1 MRCTR
6 KSVNIIVDGT
16 NRHNKRADSLKTSA
30 LVFMLFEYANFLKKD
45 LQHDQNEYNAAC
57 YFCLALIFRAELVAM
72 ASQLFLSNK
81 HLTKLQNCDII
92 TIVMCFRSSAG

>member
-6 KSVNIIVDGT
+6 KSVNIIVGGT

-30 LVFMLFEYANFLKKD
+30 LVFMLFGYANFLKKD

-57 YFCLALIFRAELVAM
+57 CFCLALI
-72 ASQLFLSNK
+72 S
-81 HLTKLQNCDII
+81 
-92 TIVMCFRSSAG
+92 

>member
-6 KSVNIIVDGT
+6 KSVNIIVGGT

-30 LVFMLFEYANFLKKD
+30 LVFMLFEYANSLKKD
-45 LQHDQNEYNAAC
+45 LQPDQNEYNAAC
-57 YFCLALIFRAELVAM
+57 YFCLALIFLAELVAM

-92 TIVMCFRSSAG
+92 TIVICFRSSAG